1 MNTLLRPRFALT
13 LFFVLLAGQNTAHA
27 QHYYEVVDMGSLPG
41 QTASS
46 SGSINNNGVVVGT
59 YTLSFFNLNLN
70 RAFVYKN
77 CAMNDLGTLG
87 GTEASATGVNDQ
99 NEIVGWARRADGTQR
114 AFHYASGVMSD
125 LGGSTFLSERAA
137 AISNGL
143 FKIPVGLQGGTSGVW
158 YFGGTAYSIGPFIE
172 EVTAVNE
179 YLQATG
185 LMRTASNS
193 IVGGVSAGS
202 FGPWTQ
208 IKGLPSAPKARP
220 MGINQNQYTAG
231 IAAGD
236 IQDPLNNG
244 QFVLLPPFRAFV
256 SNDPNSPAKDLGT
269 LGGQNSGANGI
280 NNHNWVVGWS
290 DPAGGG
296 AIRAFLY
303 NGSTIIDLNTRLVN
317 GAGWVLSDA
326 TAINDNDQIVGN
338 GFYKGQPRAFLLLP
352 RLYPW
357 VVLGCS
363 ISILQ

>member
-87 GTEASATGVNDQ
+87 GTEASAAGVNDQ

-193 IVGGVSAGS
+193 IVGGVSAAVLD
-202 FGPWTQ
+202 P
-208 IKGLPSAPKARP
+208 GLRLRDCRLPPRPGRWESTRTSTLRVLPQAIFRIRSTTANLCFFRLFARLCQTTP
-220 MGINQNQYTAG
+220 TRPRKTLEHWAAKTAG
-231 IAAGD
+231 RTESTTTTG
-236 IQDPLNNG
+236 L
-244 QFVLLPPFRAFV
+244 
-256 SNDPNSPAKDLGT
+256 S
-269 LGGQNSGANGI
+269 GGR
-280 NNHNWVVGWS
+280 